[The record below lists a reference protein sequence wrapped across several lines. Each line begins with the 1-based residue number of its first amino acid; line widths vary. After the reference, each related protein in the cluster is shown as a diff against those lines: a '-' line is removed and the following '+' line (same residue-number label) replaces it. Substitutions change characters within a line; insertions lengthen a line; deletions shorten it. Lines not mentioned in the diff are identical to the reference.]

1 MNYSELDAIKAQG
14 AKRLLIYKAIIQIG
28 DIMPE
33 IKMENCE
40 VDLVFHKNVTS
51 FLGFLRQAVSSVNY
65 FANYSLVDFCTNYI
79 LLISW

>member
-1 MNYSELDAIKAQG
+1 M
-14 AKRLLIYKAIIQIG
+14 LICKAIIQIG

-51 FLGFLRQAVSSVNY
+51 FSGFLRQAVSSVKY
-65 FANYSLVDFCTNYI
+65 FANYILVDFCTKFI